1 MMMAAM
7 KLLHSVWQLG
17 CSSRSD
23 FDNIKRIILSNQVYT
38 IYLLA
43 LAAYSIYFFIL
54 HHIPLSLITIFF
66 SLICIFCLLLNRYS
80 YFFLSRFF
88 FIVSIAIANYIFP
101 AIIGSESSIQFA
113 CFPIM
118 AITFILFEYSHW
130 LVRFLLT
137 GLHIISYFFLELF
150 ECRFFYHIANHPF
163 NMLYFKLSV
172 FLCISILLLLILS
185 FYSSLTFYYKQTLQT
200 ILNAY
205 SITNRESEI
214 INLTI
219 KGKSNKEISTLLF
232 IEESTVKGH
241 LRNIFKKLSVSSR
254 SHLIVKLTQ
263 GINLAN

>member
-1 MMMAAM
+1 MTIFL
-7 KLLHSVWQLG
+7 KLLHFFWQLG

-23 FDNIKRIILSNQVYT
+23 FDTIKRIILSNQVYA
-38 IYLLA
+38 IYLVA
-43 LAAYSIYFFIL
+43 LIVYSTYFFIL
-54 HHIPLSLITIFF
+54 HHIPLTLITAFF
-66 SLICIFCLLLNRYS
+66 SLICILCMLLNRYLF
-80 YFFLSRFF
+80 FFLSRFI

-118 AITFILFEYSHW
+118 AITFILFENSHW
-130 LVRFLLT
+130 LIRFLLT
-137 GLHIISYFFLELF
+137 GLHIISYFLLELLDYQ
-150 ECRFFYHIANHPF
+150 FFYHITNHPF

-172 FLCISILLLLILS
+172 FLCISTLLILILL

-214 INLTI
+214 IHLTI
-219 KGKSNKEISTLLF
+219 KGNSNKEIATLLF
-232 IEESTVKGH
+232 IEESTVKGY

-254 SHLIVKLTQ
+254 SHLIVKMTQ
-263 GINLAN
+263 NIAN